1 MTQPTILVT
10 GATGNTGGAVVLEL
24 LQRGV
29 PVRAMVRTHD
39 ARSAA
44 LEARGAQV
52 VVADMFDPDQLVAAM
67 RGAQHAY
74 YVPPYHPYVIQ
85 SAVTFA
91 VAAREAKLE
100 AIVQLG
106 QWLSH
111 RNHPALM
118 TRHTWLMDRVFAE
131 LHGIAHTILN
141 PGLFADDFLRT
152 IDFATLLGVFPVL
165 AGGTGKVAPVAN
177 EDIARTAVAALLAP
191 GRHDGM
197 TYRPTGPQLLSG
209 REMADIV
216 AKVVGHRVRA
226 VDVPFW
232 LFSKTARWG
241 QGVAPFMLSALR
253 HYIADAKNGAFA
265 FEGGV
270 TDTVEALT
278 GTPAEDFETTAR
290 RYAAL
295 PFARQSLGN
304 WFKALAKFTV
314 APLLPGYDLERL
326 ERQWGFPE
334 PQNPTTSLAD
344 QTWRD
349 EHRRL
354 MAGQPRP
361 GQIAGTP
368 SLRVAS

>member
-10 GATGNTGGAVVLEL
+10 GATGNTGGAVVSEL
-24 LQRGV
+24 LHRGV
-29 PVRAMVRTHD
+29 PVRAMVRSRD

-44 LEARGAQV
+44 LQARGAEV
-52 VVADMFDPDQLVAAM
+52 VVADIFDPDQLVAAM
-67 RGAQHAY
+67 RGVQRAY

-111 RNHPALM
+111 RSHPALM
-118 TRHTWLMDRVFAE
+118 TRQTWLMDKMFAE
-131 LHGIAHTILN
+131 LRGIAHTILN

-152 IDFATLLGVFPVL
+152 IDFAALLGVFPVL
-165 AGGTGKVAPVAN
+165 AGVGKVAPVAN
-177 EDIARTAVAALLAP
+177 EDIAQTAVAVLMAP
-191 GRHDGM
+191 ERHDGK

-209 REMADIV
+209 REMAESV
-216 AKVVGHRVRA
+216 AKVVGHRVRP
-226 VDVPFW
+226 VEVPFW

-241 QGVAPFMLSALR
+241 QGVGPFLVSALR
-253 HYIADAKNGAFA
+253 HYVEDVRNGAFA

-278 GTPAEDFETTAR
+278 GTPAESFETTAR

-304 WFKALAKFTV
+304 RLKSLVKFSIM
-314 APLLPGYDLERL
+314 PLLPGYDLERL
-326 ERQWGFPE
+326 ERQWGFPQ
-334 PQNPTTSLAD
+334 PQKPTPSLAD
-344 QTWRD
+344 ETWRH
-349 EHRRL
+349 EHSQL
-354 MAGQPRP
+354 MARQPRA
-361 GQIAGTP
+361 GQT
-368 SLRVAS
+368 LRVAS